1 MPLKNPV
8 AYKCQFTQATTVLTF
23 WLFAAHSAVNEPIIS
38 VRTSINCWSTLILK
52 IIIESSEKVI
62 IIWPIA
68 WSPPLKPLTQT
79 NYTLKY
85 NMEEQNWGNDSEWSL
100 HGLDRAFDL
109 EEQYPQILH
118 GASYSPSMHQAKR
131 RWVKIWKEK
140 LLLWKEDKTWPGWG
154 IDTMHI
160 GGDPIWTSTFVP
172 GFAANERL
180 VGTRPCTKLSDGHHV
195 RFSDFCLPKV
205 NGLRITVLH

>member
-1 MPLKNPV
+1 MPFKNPV
-8 AYKCQFTQATTVLTF
+8 AYKCQFTRATTVLTF

-100 HGLDRAFDL
+100 HGLDRSFDL
-109 EEQYPQILH
+109 EEQYPPTIQILRE
-118 GASYSPSMHQAKR
+118 ASYSPSMLGENLKR
-131 RWVKIWKEK
+131 KVVAVERRQDLTRLGHWHDARWERSNMDFNFRPRFRSKWN
-140 LLLWKEDKTWPGWG
+140 TGW
-154 IDTMHI
+154 
-160 GGDPIWTSTFVP
+160 
-172 GFAANERL
+172 N
-180 VGTRPCTKLSDGHHV
+180 
-195 RFSDFCLPKV
+195 
-205 NGLRITVLH
+205 

>member
-1 MPLKNPV
+1 MPFKNPV
-8 AYKCQFTQATTVLTF
+8 AYKCQFTRATTVLTF

-52 IIIESSEKVI
+52 IIIESSETVI

-68 WSPPLKPLTQT
+68 WLPPLKPLTQT

-109 EEQYPQILH
+109 EEQYPPTIQILH
-118 GASYSPSMHQAKR
+118 GEHL
-131 RWVKIWKEK
+131 I
-140 LLLWKEDKTWPGWG
+140 
-154 IDTMHI
+154 
-160 GGDPIWTSTFVP
+160 VP
-172 GFAANERL
+172 
-180 VGTRPCTKLSDGHHV
+180 PCTKRSEAGWKSEKKSCCCGKKTRLDPVGALTRCTLGGSNMDFNFRP
-195 RFSDFCLPKV
+195 RFRSKWKTGW
-205 NGLRITVLH
+205 N